1 VPKAHRRRHHAYAVG
16 RRQGVSDMLEEILLV
31 VIVLVVAVL
40 MAVDVARTRDE
51 GLHGHAEGHAFDAK
65 RPIAAPSVGS
75 RESFSRAHLGSAMP
89 VAVQD
94 AGPARHSAGPGPS
107 AGADPRSHANA
118 AAVPRGSR
126 RRLRDWH
133 VRSRLL
139 LLVIIPLAAAAVIG
153 LCVSYI
159 IDARHEAHAN
169 SNGSVL
175 SALAAGVAIIVV
187 VLTLWFTIA
196 VARSVLRPLQR
207 LRMGALELAGPRLA
221 EAVRSASQSSASQS
235 SASQSS
241 DNTDGAPFDLKPVDV
256 DASDEIGEIARA
268 FDELR
273 RELLRLAVGETA
285 RHGKLNATFVDLSHR
300 GQSFMERQIRLLHH
314 LEQGEPDAQRLAT
327 LIRVKGIGNRM
338 HRHSENM
345 LILVGHEQSSNW
357 NQPVAL
363 ANVIRAAVSELEEYQ
378 RVSVNAQPDVAV
390 VGPAVN
396 DVVHLLIELTEN
408 ATSFSAADMQVDISG
423 RTLTSGGVLLQ
434 ITDRGVGMTPKELAY
449 ANWRM
454 ENPPMADT
462 SIPKWIGLL
471 VVARLAARHG
481 IGIRLQSADFG
492 GLTAL
497 VWLPDEVL
505 TEQGTMAAT
514 RLGGSAS
521 AGSRRGLHEAV
532 PDPGYATAQREVAA
546 ARFAPPPAHVR
557 DTRLDRRSVP
567 DAGLPS
573 AEPWSPGAPRSAP
586 RAGSHA
592 TVGSPGAGLPE
603 ALGAYPAVA
612 DQPDPDFRNVPAGGV
627 TGRNLA
633 AGPDAAAPGGN
644 ERSPA
649 ASALPGTAA
658 PLGQDTSSAAPG
670 VIVPPARDRE
680 GEQRLP
686 VFNALESRWFGK
698 GHSAPSL
705 PGHTSAAGSRWSSP
719 ADGGWRAASAADS
732 PSSAGSTA
740 AGLPQRLPNA
750 NLVPGTIPSAE
761 PTMPNRSPAAARDR
775 LASLQR
781 GIDKGRAATGQVA
794 SPGEDEEAQ
803 PGSAG

>member
-1 VPKAHRRRHHAYAVG
+1 
-16 RRQGVSDMLEEILLV
+16 MLEEILFV
-31 VIVLVVAVL
+31 VIVLVVAAL
-40 MAVDVARTRDE
+40 MVVDVARTRDE
-51 GLHGHAEGHAFDAK
+51 GLHGQAEGHAFDAK
-65 RPIAAPSVGS
+65 RPIAAPSLGG
-75 RESFSRAHLGSAMP
+75 RESFSRANFGSAMP
-89 VAVQD
+89 VAVHD
-94 AGPARHSAGPGPS
+94 AGPARHPAGPGPS

-118 AAVPRGSR
+118 AAVRRGSR

-133 VRSRLL
+133 VRSRLT
-139 LLVIIPLAAAAVIG
+139 LLVVIPLAAAAVIG

-159 IDARHEAHAN
+159 IDVRHGAQTN
-169 SNGSVL
+169 SNESVL
-175 SALAAGVAIIVV
+175 AALAVGVAIIVG

-196 VARSVLRPLQR
+196 VARSVLRPLNR
-207 LRMGALELAGPRLA
+207 LRTGALELAGPRLA
-221 EAVRSASQSSASQS
+221 EAVRSASQN
-235 SASQSS
+235 S
-241 DNTDGAPFDLKPVDV
+241 DNRDGAPFDLKPVDV

-300 GQSFMERQIRLLHH
+300 GQSFMERQIRLLQH
-314 LEQGEPDAQRLAT
+314 LEQGESDAQRLAT

-338 HRHSENM
+338 HRHSENL

-449 ANWRM
+449 ANWRL

-505 TEQGTMAAT
+505 TEQGAMAAA

-521 AGSRRGLHEAV
+521 AGSRRGLHEAM
-532 PDPGYATAQREVAA
+532 PDPGYAAAQREVVT
-546 ARFAPPPAHVR
+546 ARFAPPPGNVR
-557 DTRLDRRSVP
+557 DTTLDRRSVP
-567 DAGLPS
+567 DAGRPS
-573 AEPWSPGAPRSAP
+573 AEPWSPGAAWSAP

-592 TVGSPGAGLPE
+592 AVGSPGSELPE
-603 ALGAYPAVA
+603 VLGEHAAVA
-612 DQPDPDFRNVPAGGV
+612 DQPDPDFRNAPAGGV
-627 TGRNLA
+627 TGRNFA

-644 ERSPA
+644 ERSQV

-658 PLGQDTSSAAPG
+658 PLSQDTSSAAHG

-686 VFNALESRWFGK
+686 VFNAVESRWFGE
-698 GHSAPSL
+698 GHSA

-761 PTMPNRSPAAARDR
+761 PAMPNRSPAAARDR
-775 LASLQR
+775 LAALQR
-781 GIDKGRAATGQVA
+781 GVDKGRAATRQVA
-794 SPGEDEEAQ
+794 GAGEDQEAQ
-803 PGSAG
+803 PGSPD